1 MKYLIYTRVSERGS
15 DWSGDTSCEAQA
27 EECRS
32 RILAT
37 DPKAAFEMVSDEL
50 MTGRNNRRPALQSA
64 LQSARDGSATW
75 DALVS
80 LDIDR
85 VARSI
90 EGMFEIVRLLQKA
103 GKGIMFVRQNLDL
116 ATASGRFMLAILAS
130 VSEYFAA
137 LGSEKTL
144 DKMNFIARKGEW
156 PAGKVP
162 FGFKRK
168 EAKDN
173 LLYIDAPKA
182 EMVRS
187 MFADAIAGHG
197 DVWIA
202 RKNKMP
208 RNTINKILSNPIYYG
223 RIRYGEIDAQ
233 GKHEPIVSESTWSK
247 AQTVKTTIPTPRLDR
262 QAYPYLLTGL
272 IKCEC
277 GTAMSPATC
286 KGKGGRYAYYRC
298 TNPQC
303 KAVGRYVRADKLES
317 AILNAVTDYSCS
329 HKRLKDLAE
338 SEAKKHSYRY
348 SQSAPEID
356 RRQIAL
362 NRLQRDIDRLTASL
376 TASTAGRLTGASEAI
391 LRALDK
397 KQGEATEVKDTI
409 DGLKAKISTS
419 DIARD
424 AKEFAKGLAVWARS
438 ISIDGDP
445 ATKRA
450 WIQAHINSAVWNGKE
465 FLCQYRVD
473 MPSSRNSPVWHPEA
487 ALIELSVSV

>member
-1 MKYLIYTRVSERGS
+1 MKYLIYTRVSPRGS

-27 EECRS
+27 AECRA
-32 RILAT
+32 RILAV
-37 DPKAAFEMVSDEL
+37 DNKATFSAVSDEL
-50 MTGRNNRRPALQSA
+50 MTGTNNRRPALQAA
-64 LQSARDGSATW
+64 LQAAKDGSAEW

-156 PAGKVP
+156 PAGRVP

-168 EAKDN
+168 EARDN
-173 LLYIDAPKA
+173 LLLIDEPKA
-182 EMVRS
+182 AIVRS
-187 MFADAIAGHG
+187 IFADSIAGHG
-197 DVWIA
+197 DVWIS
-202 RKNKMP
+202 RKYKMP
-208 RNTINKILSNPIYYG
+208 RNTINKMLANPIYYG

-233 GKHEPIVSESTWSK
+233 GKHAPIVSESTWIK
-247 AQTVKTTIPTPRLDR
+247 AQSGISKMPTPRPDR
-262 QAYPYLLTGL
+262 QLYPYLLTGL
-272 IKCEC
+272 VKCEC
-277 GTAMSPATC
+277 GMAMSPATC
-286 KGKGGRYAYYRC
+286 KGTGGKYPYYRC
-298 TNPQC
+298 TNPEC
-303 KAVGRYVRADKLES
+303 KAAGRYVRADKLEA

-329 HKRLKDLAE
+329 PQRLKDLAD

-356 RRQIAL
+356 RHQIAL
-362 NRLQRDIDRLTASL
+362 NRLQKDIDRLTASL
-376 TASTAGRLTGASEAI
+376 TVSTSSGFTGASQAI
-391 LRALDK
+391 LQALDK
-397 KQGEATEVKDTI
+397 KQSEAGVIKDEI
-409 DGLKAKISTS
+409 GALKARISTS

-424 AKEFAKGLAVWARS
+424 AKAFAKGLAVWARS
-438 ISIDGDP
+438 ISATGD
-445 ATKRA
+445 AQTKRA
-450 WIQAHINSAVWNGKE
+450 WVQAHINSAVWNGKE
-465 FLCQYRVD
+465 FQCQYRVD
-473 MPSSRNSPVWHPEA
+473 MPSSRNSPEWHPEA
-487 ALIELSVSV
+487 ALIELSIAL